1 MASVLLIPFLKA
13 CCYLVSIIDDNLDRL
28 ADTGLIDVNEAKVF
42 FDDVEVANQESPLP
56 VGQFWAASSMTEK
69 LAVGVPRDKLKV
81 GKWCFAKYTDDG
93 KFVLRR
99 GDIGKIACVRK
110 LDDCIESCVRA
121 ARRNYMTAVPQFYF
135 DNAAIPANF
144 AGTGAGTQVFVGHL
158 QLLLPMF
165 SLSGQVVAALT
176 TAIVNRRTNPLAPA
190 GFQYLASTILPLSWA
205 LSNARLLTTPQ
216 ASWIWAGQKLQNE
229 DLAAALE

>member
-1 MASVLLIPFLKA
+1 M
-13 CCYLVSIIDDNLDRL
+13 VSIIDDNLDRL

-42 FDDVEVANQESPLP
+42 FGTDDVQVANQESPLP
-56 VGQFWAASSMTEK
+56 AGHFWAASSMTEK

-81 GKWCFAKYTDDG
+81 GKWCFAKYMDG
-93 KFVLRR
+93 GHAKFVLRR
-99 GDIGKIACVRK
+99 GDIGKTACVRK

-176 TAIVNRRTNPLAPA
+176 TAIVNRYTNPLAPA